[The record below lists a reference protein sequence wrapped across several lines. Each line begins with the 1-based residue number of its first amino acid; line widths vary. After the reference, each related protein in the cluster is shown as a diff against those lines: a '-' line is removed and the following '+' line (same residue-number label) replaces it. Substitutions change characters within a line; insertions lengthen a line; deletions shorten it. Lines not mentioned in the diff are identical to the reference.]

1 MSGRQKHMVNAAVG
15 SDADSIN
22 VHVDHN
28 AAYWVRGKETGKV
41 ELW

>member
-1 MSGRQKHMVNAAVG
+1 MSGRQKHMVIAAAG
-15 SDADSIN
+15 SIY

>member
-1 MSGRQKHMVNAAVG
+1 MVNAAVG